1 MSLWEIEP
9 SSVNMSQIKPS
20 NEIGS
25 GPDLEIAKLKEL
37 VRSLDSRV
45 RHLEQTIQT
54 DHATLEADHRR
65 IESLEHT
72 GVVSVK
78 PVGL

>member
-1 MSLWEIEP
+1 
-9 SSVNMSQIKPS
+9 MSQIPPS
-20 NEIGS
+20 NEIGV
-25 GPDLEIAKLKEL
+25 GTGLEIAKLKES
-37 VRSLDSRV
+37 VRSLEARV
-45 RHLEQTIQT
+45 KHLEQTIQS

-72 GVVSVK
+72 GVVRVQ